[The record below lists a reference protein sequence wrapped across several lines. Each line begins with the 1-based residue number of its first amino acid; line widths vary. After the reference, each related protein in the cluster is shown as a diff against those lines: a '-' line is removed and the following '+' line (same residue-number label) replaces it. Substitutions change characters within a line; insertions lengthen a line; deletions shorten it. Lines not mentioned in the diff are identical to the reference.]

1 MENARM
7 LDERLR
13 RIIGEIGGRAG
24 GEIKKSLLA
33 DCETRMAAVVEEHS
47 MRETAR
53 FLQLLKEAIN
63 KL

>member
-24 GEIKKSLLA
+24 GEIKRSLLA
-33 DCETRMAAVVEEHS
+33 DCEARMAAIVEGQS

-53 FLQLLKEAIN
+53 FLKLLKEAVN